1 MLTIKT
7 SGCLESIGKEKLQE
21 EEEEEKVRQEEVKH
35 SYGLWEAFSES
46 FSGLI
51 KSSAERR
58 LCTMAP
64 VLSALLR
71 QHTSTHSGIVLG
83 IQ

>member
-1 MLTIKT
+1 MVTIKT
-7 SGCLESIGKEKLQE
+7 SGCLESIGKEKLQ

-71 QHTSTHSGIVLG
+71 QHTHSGIVLG